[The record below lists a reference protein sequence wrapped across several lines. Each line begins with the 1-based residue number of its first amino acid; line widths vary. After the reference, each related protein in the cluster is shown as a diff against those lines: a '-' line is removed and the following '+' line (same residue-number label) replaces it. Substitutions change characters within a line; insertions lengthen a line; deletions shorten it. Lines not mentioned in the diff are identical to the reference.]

1 MLSLETIRFANE
13 HEALLA
19 HVRQDTP
26 ADAIIAALAASA
38 DLPEWRTRQ
47 AQRNVEDEVASIAGR

>member
-26 ADAIIAALAASA
+26 ADAIIAALK
-38 DLPEWRTRQ
+38 LPR
-47 AQRNVEDEVASIAGR
+47 GRGR